1 MARLLGLPAL
11 LLAATGA
18 MALPPAVAA
27 PAEVLARGRE
37 LFAGTVALR
46 GTITGHASALPP
58 AGARCVNCHASRP
71 AAASASAASVAVSFG
86 PPLTRQHL
94 TDPLPRR
101 GGPPSRYDQATFCRL
116 LRTGIDPA
124 YVLITR
130 SMPRYEL
137 PEADCRALWLHLTEP
152 GPP

>member
-1 MARLLGLPAL
+1 MGLPAL
-11 LLAATGA
+11 LLAA
-18 MALPPAVAA
+18 MALGPAVAA
-27 PAEVLARGRE
+27 PAEALARGRE
-37 LFAGTVALR
+37 LFAGTAALR

-58 AGARCVNCHASRP
+58 AGARCVNCHASGP
-71 AAASASAASVAVSFG
+71 ATTSASAASAAASYG
-86 PPLTRQHL
+86 PPLTRQRL
-94 TDPLPRR
+94 TEPLPRR

-137 PEADCRALWLHLTEP
+137 PDADCQALWLHLTEP